1 MDSVVKHQ
9 LKQQLK
15 GVRFDECMKKH
26 CSMKAG
32 GKAAAFVCV
41 KEAEHLQKAI
51 CVAND
56 LHVAYKVI
64 GNGSNIIVRD
74 GGYDGLVIAL
84 GKLFGGGSKHGTS
97 AKFGAGMSMFAVGI
111 FCSLNDLAGLEWAF
125 GIPGTVG
132 GACYMNA
139 GAYGHEW
146 AEFVQEIEVL
156 DNNEIKTLQKS
167 EFWFG
172 YRDSSIKQNKQIV
185 ISCTLNLVKGNCKQ
199 IEQLQADY
207 LSQRKAKQPLEFPS
221 CGSVFKREEGFFP
234 SKAIDELGLKGTKVG
249 DAEISK
255 KHAGF
260 IINKKNATCQQ
271 IETLI
276 QLIKDKVWER
286 FAVTLHE
293 EIEFIGEPNEL
304 A

>member
-1 MDSVVKHQ
+1 MDSLIKQ
-9 LKQQLK
+9 KLKQNLK

-32 GKAAAFVCV
+32 GKASAFVCV
-41 KEAEHLQKAI
+41 KEAAHLQKAI
-51 CVAND
+51 KVAKELGID
-56 LHVAYKVI
+56 YKVL

-74 GGYDGLVIAL
+74 GGYDGLIIAL
-84 GKLFGGGSKHGTS
+84 GKLFGGGSKQGTT
-97 AKFGAGMSMFAVGI
+97 AKFGAGMPMFAVGI

-146 AEFVQEIEVL
+146 AQFVRELEVL
-156 DNNEIKTLQKS
+156 DGDQIKTLQKG

-185 ISCTLNLVKGNCKQ
+185 ISCTLNLFEGKCKQ
-199 IEQLQADY
+199 IEQMQANF

-221 CGSVFKREEGFFP
+221 CGSVFKREENFFP
-234 SKAIDELGLKGTKVG
+234 SKAIDELGLKGAKVG
-249 DAEISK
+249 DAEVSK

-276 QLIKDKVWER
+276 QLIKDKVLE
-286 FAVTLHE
+286 AHGVVLHE
-293 EIEFIGEPNEL
+293 EIEFLGNKN
-304 A
+304 